1 MALGPP
7 FTFVRFGT
15 RLGFAAFL
23 LFSTYN
29 PSGHSYY
36 HWLTADNGDFL
47 SIKMMVGLLL
57 TWMYFSL
64 VPIIWTAMG
73 PIGLGMTIAW
83 MTASGLVLWD
93 YGFLDQVRPSF
104 YPYAVIG
111 SIAFIIALGLTWGHI
126 NLQLWHLKLVRKI
139 APKQL

>member
-7 FTFVRFGT
+7 MTVGRFAT
-15 RLGFAAFL
+15 RWGFSAFL

-36 HWLTADNGDFL
+36 HWVVQGDGGDVPLKLTAGLFL
-47 SIKMMVGLLL
+47 LWTYASV
-57 TWMYFSL
+57 F
-64 VPIIWTAMG
+64 PIVWTSMG
-73 PIGLGMTIAW
+73 PIGLGMSAAL
-83 MTASGLVLWD
+83 MSAFSLVAWD
-93 YGFLDQVRPSF
+93 YGLLDQVSPSF
-104 YPYAVIG
+104 FPYALIG
-111 SIAFIIALGLTWGHI
+111 SFATIIAVGLTWGHL